1 MEDQEAAPCAAV
13 EAEIG
18 VAVEVHHAAEEAS
31 AIGVAEVVAG
41 ADLVEVGSVQEEAVE
56 DVGETRILQDR
67 AVASEG
73 EGHSKMYWYD
83 VAWHGR
89 SDITVKPLEVPGS
102 TDLEAR

>member
-1 MEDQEAAPCAAV
+1 MEDQEAALCAAV

-18 VAVEVHHAAEEAS
+18 VAVEVHHAAEEAL

-41 ADLVEVGSVQEEAVE
+41 VDLVEVGSVQEEAVE
-56 DVGETRILQDR
+56 DVEDVEEMRILQDR

-83 VAWHGR
+83 VAWHGVQILR
-89 SDITVKPLEVPGS
+89 
-102 TDLEAR
+102 